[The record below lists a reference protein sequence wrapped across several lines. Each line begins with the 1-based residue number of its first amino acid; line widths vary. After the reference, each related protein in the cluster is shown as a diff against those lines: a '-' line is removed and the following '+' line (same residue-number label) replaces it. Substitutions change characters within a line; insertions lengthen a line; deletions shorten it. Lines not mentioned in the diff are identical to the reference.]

1 MFEFAWPWLF
11 LLLPLPLFVRYFL
24 PKAQQQASA
33 IRIPN
38 LHGLSDG
45 HRDARARPFMWLL
58 LWLCWLLLVIAVARP
73 QWL

>member
-33 IRIPN
+33 I
-38 LHGLSDG
+38 LLSLQKRCFSSV
-45 HRDARARPFMWLL
+45 RDSVTKSDAKILL
-58 LWLCWLLLVIAVARP
+58 KSN
-73 QWL
+73 QQ